1 MRFEYEL
8 SKVAAKKLKVLY
20 VGIHERSYVY
30 QFSFPFTFIDISDK
44 YLVRNSSKIKVQNC
58 IQIQEEYELV
68 ILSGVHN
75 YGTDSDGFNQIL
87 TKENFKRFLILDW
100 KEHHSYHKKFFDKN
114 SKEKFLKRSFFYY
127 TTNRSE
133 KET

>member
-1 MRFEYEL
+1 MLEYM
-8 SKVAAKKLKVLY
+8 KDHMFINK
-20 VGIHERSYVY
+20 
-30 QFSFPFTFIDISDK
+30 FSFPFTFIDISDK

-87 TKENFKRFLILDW
+87 LKKIL
-100 KEHHSYHKKFFDKN
+100 KGF
-114 SKEKFLKRSFFYY
+114 
-127 TTNRSE
+127 
-133 KET
+133 